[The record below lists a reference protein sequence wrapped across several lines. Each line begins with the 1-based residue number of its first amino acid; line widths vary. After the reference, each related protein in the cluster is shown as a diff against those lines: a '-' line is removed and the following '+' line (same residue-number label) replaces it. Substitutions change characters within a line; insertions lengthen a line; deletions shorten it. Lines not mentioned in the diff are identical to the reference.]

1 MSASKRAKSIRLR
14 LWTWSH
20 RLSAA
25 AFLALLVLGQQ
36 ERFPWLKGSPTATR
50 LLAIIPF
57 VDPLAGL
64 EVMAASRNVTVTLL
78 VGVALTTLIAVVFGR
93 VFCGWLC
100 PVGLVLELGDR
111 LRNWL
116 HRRLAR
122 LRVKVP
128 QFHVPKGLKYWLL
141 LLFLGLSL
149 VAGIPVFTS
158 ASPINIVVLSVLFLP
173 LVGLIVIGLLIVLE
187 HFSPRLFCRSICPL
201 GALYSLLGRYAPL
214 RIRVRTGCER
224 MACQRC
230 TQHCPM
236 GIRVMEDYVLAGKP
250 AVNDPECTRCGTCS
264 DVCGA
269 GVVKLGWARRVDRVR
284 LES

>member
-1 MSASKRAKSIRLR
+1 MSVSKRAKPTRLR

-25 AFLALLVLGQQ
+25 AFLALLVLGRQ
-36 ERFPWLKGSPTATR
+36 EWFPWLKGSPTATR
-50 LLAIIPF
+50 LLSIIPF

-64 EVMAASRNVTVTLL
+64 EVMAASRNVTATLL
-78 VGVALTTLIAVVFGR
+78 IGVASTTVIAVVLGR
-93 VFCGWLC
+93 LFCGWLC
-100 PVGLVLELGDR
+100 PVGLVLELNDQ
-111 LRNWL
+111 LRGWL

-128 QFHVPKGLKYWLL
+128 QFHVPKALKYWLL

-158 ASPINIVVLSVLFLP
+158 ISPINLVVLSILFAP
-173 LVGLIVIGLLIVLE
+173 VIGLIAIGLLIVLE
-187 HFSPRLFCRSICPL
+187 HFSPRLFCRSVCPL

-224 MACQRC
+224 MSCLRC

-236 GIRVMEDYVLAGKP
+236 GIRVMEDYVLAGKT
-250 AVNDPECTRCGTCS
+250 AVNDHECTRCGTCS

-269 GVVKLGWARRVDRVR
+269 GVVKLGWARRDDRVR
-284 LES
+284 